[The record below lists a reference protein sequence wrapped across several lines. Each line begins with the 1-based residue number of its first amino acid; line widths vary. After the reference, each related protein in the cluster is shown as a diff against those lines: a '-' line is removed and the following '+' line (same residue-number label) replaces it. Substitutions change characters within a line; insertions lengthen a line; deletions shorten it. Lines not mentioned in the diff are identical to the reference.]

1 MGVRSATRDDLSD
14 VARIHKARFGNL
26 DYTLGQY
33 SFSLITKFY
42 ASFSGRCVF
51 LVHVSAGK
59 VNGFLVGG
67 PLAEVYRAQ
76 RAFVRSHLL
85 QCCFETALHPRL
97 WRAAGRFIR
106 RSFLPQPMNFVPI
119 LAPNLPHLL
128 SMAVDEAAEGTAA
141 ATALVKCFEAEI
153 SGEYPGYMLSV
164 LKDNPRAIR
173 FYKKLGLRVVVDAFP
188 RTLLLQKDF
197 AASDDT
203 VPR

>member
-1 MGVRSATRDDLSD
+1 MRSGHLFA
-14 VARIHKARFGNL
+14 AIC
-26 DYTLGQY
+26 
-33 SFSLITKFY
+33 FSAALKRPSI
-42 ASFSGRCVF
+42 
-51 LVHVSAGK
+51 LVYGEQPAD
-59 VNGFLVGG
+59 
-67 PLAEVYRAQ
+67 
-76 RAFVRSHLL
+76 
-85 QCCFETALHPRL
+85 
-97 WRAAGRFIR
+97 FIR

-188 RTLLLQKDF
+188 RTMLLQKDF